1 MVSFVTPIAPLFVPG
16 SRPERFGKAD
26 ASGADAVILD
36 LEDAVAPADKDRARD
51 AVLAHAT
58 ALKTRVIIRVNAA
71 GTPWHE
77 VDIEA
82 VRRLDGACIMLPK
95 AERPEDIA
103 KLASRVGHALP
114 VIALV
119 ESAAGLAHLADI
131 LAVPGTVAI
140 AFGSVDFSL
149 DLGCAHE
156 RQALLM
162 ARSEIVWRSRAAN
175 RAAPIDGVTTDIGS
189 PDIAEDDARHAV
201 NLGFGGKMA
210 IHPKQIEPIRRA
222 FRPTEADI
230 AWAHAV
236 LGAAISG
243 EAVQLNGAMVDR
255 PVVEGARRIMLR
267 AGPAAMPADHLS
279 KDSGGAR
286 HEP

>member
-16 SRPERFGKAD
+16 SRPDRFAKAD

-51 AVLAHAT
+51 AVLAYAT
-58 ALKTRVIIRVNAA
+58 TLKTPVIIRVNAVA
-71 GTPWHE
+71 TPWHE
-77 VDIEA
+77 ADVDA
-82 VRRLDGACIMLPK
+82 VHRLDGVCIMLPK

-103 KLASRVGHALP
+103 KLVSRAGRALR
-114 VIALV
+114 VVALV
-119 ESAAGLAHLADI
+119 ESAAGLARLADI
-131 LAVPGTVAI
+131 LAVPGIVAV

-149 DLGCAHE
+149 DLACAHE

-189 PDIAEDDARHAV
+189 RDIAEDDARHAV
-201 NLGFGGKMA
+201 ELGFGGKMA
-210 IHPKQIEPIRRA
+210 IHPTQIEPIRRA

-230 AWAHAV
+230 TWAHTV
-236 LGAAISG
+236 LGAAITG
-243 EAVQLNGAMVDR
+243 EAVQVNGAMVDR
-255 PVVEGARRIMLR
+255 PVVQRARRILLR
-267 AGPAAMPADHLS
+267 ADPANANLIA
-279 KDSGGAR
+279 
-286 HEP
+286 